1 MVYEWQ
7 EVYSAAN
14 LSQRPKENLG
24 FGRELREGLD
34 AVAVA
39 RLDREDGAWALVSAE
54 NVAMHHGEV
63 LRRGL
68 ELVPVEPTVNGK
80 CGLGIVRLRRRIGP
94 LDATVYAPGE
104 VEPRGECLESRVE
117 EFDERHAR
125 A

>member
-68 ELVPVEPTVNGK
+68 ELVPEEPIINRK
-80 CGLGIVRLRRRIGP
+80 RGLGIVRLRRRIGP
-94 LDATVYAPGE
+94 LDAAIHASGE
-104 VEPRGECLESRVE
+104 AELRGKGLESRVE